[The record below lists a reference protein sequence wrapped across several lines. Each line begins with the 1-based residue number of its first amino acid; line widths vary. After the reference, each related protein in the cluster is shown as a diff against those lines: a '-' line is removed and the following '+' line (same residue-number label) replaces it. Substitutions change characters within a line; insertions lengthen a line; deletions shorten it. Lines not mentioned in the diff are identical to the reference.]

1 MSFRIPRRMLY
12 NPRMILGAM
21 SDTHGN
27 RKLMH
32 RVADEMRDRFRTDVI
47 YHLGDDFRDG
57 EELDFAGHRVRR
69 VPGLWC
75 PEYHQPRVLKR
86 LLDEVDGLRVACV
99 HAEKDLRAVDRAAEI
114 VLFGHT
120 HTAEIVKLGRT
131 LYVNPGHL
139 KAPVS
144 RGERASFAIVEIGP
158 EEVRAAIHEASG
170 GIRREIL
177 KVNRTELG

>member
-1 MSFRIPRRMLY
+1 
-12 NPRMILGAM
+12 M

-27 RKLMH
+27 RTLMH

-47 YHLGDDFRDG
+47 YHLGDDFRDA
-57 EELDFAGHRVRR
+57 EELGFAGHMVRY

-75 PEYHQPRVLKR
+75 REYHEPRVPMR
-86 LLDEVDGLRVACV
+86 LIDDVDGLRVACV
-99 HAEKDLRAVDRAAEI
+99 HAERDLRAVERAAEI

-120 HTAEIVKLGRT
+120 HTAGVIKLGRT

-144 RGERASFAIVEIGP
+144 RGERASFAIIEVGP
-158 EEVRAAIHEASG
+158 EAVRAAIHEASG
-170 GIRREIL
+170 GILRESL
-177 KVNRTELG
+177 KVSRADLG